1 MLFCGCDNHI
11 KNTHGVRERMVTL
24 MQNGILLNALFA
36 EFYAECAEKTMH
48 IDDLQALDKVKVLIE
63 RELPKADGKE
73 SQDD

>member
-1 MLFCGCDNHI
+1 
-11 KNTHGVRERMVTL
+11 
-24 MQNGILLNALFA
+24 MQNGILLNALFV

-48 IDDLQALDKVKVLIE
+48 IDDIQALDRVKVLIE

>member
-1 MLFCGCDNHI
+1 
-11 KNTHGVRERMVTL
+11 